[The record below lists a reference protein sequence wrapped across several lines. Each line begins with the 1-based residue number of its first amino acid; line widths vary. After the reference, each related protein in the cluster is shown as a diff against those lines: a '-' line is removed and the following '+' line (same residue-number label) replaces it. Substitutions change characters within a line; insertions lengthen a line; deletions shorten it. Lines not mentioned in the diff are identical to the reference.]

1 MAWSKDSTAFE
12 WGGQMET
19 KRIDTPAVDYERDAA
34 RWAEV
39 GRSDHAANLY
49 AIVLDLDPDN
59 WDARLQRAACLA
71 RSEQPEAAAR
81 AYVEIA
87 RDYLRRGSRHEAVAV
102 GHRILQLDVLTFCCT
117 NMTDIVRA
125 LGKDGAPLCR
135 SAARLHR
142 KKGRDDEAADLL
154 RLCAELTPGEMEPW
168 RELAQLY
175 VDHQMLPEAA
185 RALRHAGRALVSA
198 SEDQEYVEFARTI
211 LWMEPHDLETLR
223 ELPRALL
230 RMGEPQRAVVEL
242 STLMRVS
249 PGDVVGYETL
259 AHAFAAIGRG
269 SVCVSVLQQLTTNL
283 TTSGRRTDA
292 EAILERARTWRPK
305 DRDFVRQVIRL
316 RNMQPSGPI
325 RVDDSRPTTEEGT
338 VVLSIADLT
347 QEAQTLDPDDVDDSV
362 IDATDMVELVD
373 REDSVV
379 LRLSDLSRVERP
391 ATAPVPLAREPLAY
405 GQQSIP
411 GNTQILDLR
420 DVKELHDRE
429 GASSAAGREQQT
441 ATKRE
446 ETIVGVVVPR
456 RWVRT
461 QPSSQ

>member
-1 MAWSKDSTAFE
+1 MK
-12 WGGQMET
+12 T
-19 KRIDTPAVDYERDAA
+19 KRIDTPAVDYEKDAA

-39 GRSDHAANLY
+39 GRPDHAANLY

-71 RSEQPEAAAR
+71 RSERPKAAAE

-87 RDYLRRGSRHEAVAV
+87 RNYVRRGSRHEAVAV
-102 GHRILQLDVLTFCCT
+102 GHRILQLDVLTFCCD
-117 NMTDIVRA
+117 NMTDIVHA
-125 LGKDGAPLCR
+125 IGIEAAPLCR

-154 RLCAELTPGEMEPW
+154 RLCAELAPREVEPW

-175 VDHQMLPEAA
+175 VDHHMLPEAA
-185 RALRHAGRALVSA
+185 RALRHAGQRLVSA
-198 SEDQEYVEFARTI
+198 NEDEKYVEFARTI

-242 STLMRVS
+242 STLLRVS

-259 AHAFAAIGRG
+259 ANAFAAIGRG

-283 TTSGRRTDA
+283 TTSGRRAEA
-292 EAILERARTWRPK
+292 EAILERARAWRPG
-305 DRDFVRQVIRL
+305 DRQFVRQVIGL
-316 RNMQPSGPI
+316 RDMQPSGPI
-325 RVDDSRPTTEEGT
+325 RVDDARPTTEEGT

-347 QEAQTLDPDDVDDSV
+347 QEAQTLDPDDTEDSV
-362 IDATDMVELVD
+362 IDATDIAELETVELVD

-379 LRLSDLSRVERP
+379 LRLSDLSRVKRP
-391 ATAPVPLAREPLAY
+391 ATAPVPVAREPLAY

-420 DVKELHDRE
+420 DIKEIQAGGGTGE
-429 GASSAAGREQQT
+429 GASSAARREQE
-441 ATKRE
+441 AKAKRG

-456 RWVRT
+456 RWIRT
-461 QPSSQ
+461 QRSSK